1 VPGLSTPDP
10 QVLASFQQQAEQNFQ
25 QNGGTD
31 AGLVDPATLTVCQ
44 ANEIPEA
51 AGTGQTCKSNTTD
64 SGWCYVTGTA
74 AGTCQ
79 QAILF
84 TTGFPP
90 SGSKISL
97 QCIES
102 SSAIG
107 GDGG

>member
-1 VPGLSTPDP
+1 
-10 QVLASFQQQAEQNFQ
+10 
-25 QNGGTD
+25 
-31 AGLVDPATLTVCQ
+31 
-44 ANEIPEA
+44 
-51 AGTGQTCKSNTTD
+51 
-64 SGWCYVTGTA
+64 VTGTA